1 MTADQDKLTQLMT
14 ILATSPTT
22 ADLDYLVSQYTYIG
36 YLAAQAESDAE
47 MAEAERKHAEA
58 TTAADIRDKAAVS
71 GEKVTESS
79 VNAKAL
85 VLTYDHKKA
94 EIRAYEKA
102 RKLKNLLYSVEQAIN
117 AIKFLGRN
125 GG

>member
-1 MTADQDKLTQLMT
+1 MSEQDKLQKLMAV
-14 ILATSPTT
+14 LASSPTS
-22 ADLDYLVSQYTYIG
+22 ADLDYLVSEYTYVG
-36 YLAAQAESDAE
+36 YLAATAESDAE

-58 TTAADIRDKAAVS
+58 TMAAEIREKAAAN
-71 GEKVTESS
+71 GDKVTEAAIG
-79 VNAKAL
+79 AKAMI
-85 VLTYDHKKA
+85 LTFDHKKA

-102 RKLKNLLYSVEQAIN
+102 RKLKNLLESVEQAIN